1 MESRMLL
8 QMHVN
13 RFCVLCVD
21 LCSLMCVMTESLGAR
36 SLWRKRGRLP
46 LVALVEQLLGDA
58 PLLDTLLSVGN
69 VPRANLGAPS
79 CLHEVASHSL
89 G

>member
-1 MESRMLL
+1 MR
-8 QMHVN
+8 
-13 RFCVLCVD
+13 
-21 LCSLMCVMTESLGAR
+21 VMTESLGAR
-36 SLWRKRGRLP
+36 ALWRKRGRLP

-58 PLLDTLLSVGN
+58 PLFDTLLSAGN